1 MSWVPTLR
9 IARAAWKGSK
19 DPAGLIKAQLSADEP
34 RPAGEP
40 VNPAGPAPAAA
51 IFRPPPEPAAE
62 PDHSTEEETI
72 HSQLVL
78 LLR

>member
-1 MSWVPTLR
+1 VSWVPTLR

-19 DPAGLIKAQLSADEP
+19 DPAGLIRAQLSADEP
-34 RPAGEP
+34 QAPVQT

-51 IFRPPPEPAAE
+51 IFRPPPESPVE
-62 PDHSTEEETI
+62 PDPLTHEEAI

>member
-1 MSWVPTLR
+1 MR

-34 RPAGEP
+34 QAPGQP
-40 VNPAGPAPAAA
+40 VNTAGPAPAAA

-62 PDHSTEEETI
+62 PERSAEEEAI